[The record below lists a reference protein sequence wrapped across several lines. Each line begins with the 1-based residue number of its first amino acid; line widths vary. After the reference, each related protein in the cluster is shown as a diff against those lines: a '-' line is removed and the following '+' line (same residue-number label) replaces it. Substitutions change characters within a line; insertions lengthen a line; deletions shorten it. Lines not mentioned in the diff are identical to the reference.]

1 MCLLSP
7 CFLLGHSR
15 LAKPA
20 TTRRS
25 QVAGRRSQVAGRRS
39 LVAGRRSQVVA
50 TMRCGVTLADGGLA
64 GWRPWRSWWMAYSRN
79 GSVDGGDC
87 WLWREMAIDWRQMC
101 TVRAHKQPVPSGP
114 VLLLAGRSSRP
125 TVLRLDEAIS
135 ASLCPSVSFLF
146 LFVAV

>member
-1 MCLLSP
+1 MSTEYSARASFPTHCWVCLLSP

-64 GWRPWRSWWMAYSRN
+64 GWRA
-79 GSVDGGDC
+79 GGLAALAVVVDG
-87 WLWREMAIDWRQMC
+87 L
-101 TVRAHKQPVPSGP
+101 
-114 VLLLAGRSSRP
+114 
-125 TVLRLDEAIS
+125 
-135 ASLCPSVSFLF
+135 
-146 LFVAV
+146 